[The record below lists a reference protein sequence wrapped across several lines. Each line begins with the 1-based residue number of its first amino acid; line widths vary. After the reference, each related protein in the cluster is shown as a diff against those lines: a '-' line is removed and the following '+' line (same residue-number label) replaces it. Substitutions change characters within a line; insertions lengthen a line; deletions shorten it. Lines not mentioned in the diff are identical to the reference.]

1 MDVIDVT
8 GNHLHR
14 RIYMEAIRPELID
27 ELLKGYTEP
36 EEITG
41 NGGLLKRLT
50 KAILER
56 ALESELTHELGYEK
70 HAPEG
75 RNGGNSRNG
84 RSSKTLKTDHG
95 DLEIA
100 VPRDRQGAFEPRIVK
115 KGQRR
120 FTGFDDKI
128 LSMYARGMT
137 TRDIQGHLEE
147 IYGVEVS
154 PELISTVTDGILSE
168 VKEWQSRP
176 LDALYPIVFFDAIMM
191 RIRDEGR
198 IMNKAAYLAI
208 GIDMN
213 GLKDVLG
220 IWIEKNEGAKFWLS
234 VFTELKNRGLQD
246 VLIACVD
253 GLKGLPEAIEAVF
266 PQTEVQLC
274 IVHMVRNSL
283 KFVSYKDRKKI
294 AADLKTIYR
303 AATVEQAEEA
313 LTEFEQTW
321 DNRYPMISKSWRANW
336 PRIIPFFSYPEDIR
350 KAIYTTNAIE
360 SLNNS
365 LRKVTKNRNSFPNDE
380 AAIKLLYMALKNI
393 AKKWTMPIQNWSLAL
408 HQFSIRFEG
417 RVCI

>member
-1 MDVIDVT
+1 MSEIDPT
-8 GNHLHR
+8 
-14 RIYMEAIRPELID
+14 LID
-27 ELLKGYTEP
+27 ELLKDYKKP
-36 EEITG
+36 EDITG
-41 NGGLLKRLT
+41 EDGLLKQLT

-70 HAPEG
+70 HTRQDKP
-75 RNGGNSRNG
+75 NGNSRNG
-84 RSSKTLKTDHG
+84 TSRKTLKTDHG
-95 DLEIA
+95 DIELS
-100 VPRDRQGAFEPRIVK
+100 VPRDRVGEFDPQIVK

-137 TRDIQGHLEE
+137 TLDIQGHLEE

-176 LDALYPIVFFDAIMM
+176 LDELYPIVFFDAIRMK
-191 RIRDEGR
+191 IRDEGR
-198 IMNKAAYLAI
+198 VMNKAAYLAI
-208 GIDMN
+208 GVGMD

-234 VFTELKNRGLQD
+234 VFTELRNRGLHD

-253 GLKGLPEAIEAVF
+253 GLKGLPEAIESVYPEA
-266 PQTEVQLC
+266 EVQLC

-283 KFVSYKDRKKI
+283 KFVSYKERKKI
-294 AADLKTIYR
+294 AADLKHVYR

-313 LTEFEQTW
+313 LQNFEELW
-321 DNRYPMISKSWRANW
+321 DDRYPMISKSWRANW
-336 PRIIPFFSYPEDIR
+336 PRIIPFFAYPEEIR

-365 LRKVTKNRNSFPNDE
+365 LRKVTKTRNSFPNDE
-380 AAIKLLYMALKNI
+380 AAIKLLYMGLKNI
-393 AKKWTMPIQNWSLAL
+393 MKKWTMPLWNWNLAI
-408 HQFSIRFEG
+408 HQFSIRFGE
-417 RVCI
+417 RVRL